1 MKRFLVSIGSSIVF
15 LLKMLLYS
23 GLFLIFF
30 LSFSKVH
37 WQLLHPSRTMGV
49 TMLTFVFVGIL
60 LLMVYGDYNIGK
72 RKSKPIIYSITL
84 ATIITDI
91 VTWVMLGIM
100 NYNENNNDRFM
111 LENPDIMFWVV
122 VMQLLMIVIFVYF
135 GNFIYF
141 KIYDPERCC
150 FITSCRDNAGMLFH
164 AIEKFKK
171 QYHIIFVDEY
181 TDGRLYKHIDRVDT
195 VFLHEV
201 PVAERVEI
209 MEYCYKNF
217 KNIYYTPN
225 IADIVQVNAKHNIL
239 DDVSLVAAPVKEL
252 TIEQRAIKRLMDIVI
267 SITALILTIPVW
279 IACAVAIKCYDKGPI
294 LYRQNRV
301 TKNGKIFSV
310 LKFRTMRVND
320 ENHSVTADDD
330 RITPVGRFLRKYRID
345 EIPQFINI
353 LMGDMS
359 VVGPRPEMIENV
371 YNYTTELPEFEYR
384 LRVKAGLTGY
394 AQVEGKY
401 STSPKDKLMMDMMY
415 IETYSFLKDIKL
427 IFMTLIVL
435 FKKDS
440 TEAFENQKEIDWR
453 KYHKR

>member
-1 MKRFLVSIGSSIVF
+1 M
-15 LLKMLLYS
+15 
-23 GLFLIFF
+23 
-30 LSFSKVH
+30 
-37 WQLLHPSRTMGV
+37 
-49 TMLTFVFVGIL
+49 
-60 LLMVYGDYNIGK
+60 
-72 RKSKPIIYSITL
+72 
-84 ATIITDI
+84 
-91 VTWVMLGIM
+91 
-100 NYNENNNDRFM
+100 
-111 LENPDIMFWVV
+111 
-122 VMQLLMIVIFVYF
+122 
-135 GNFIYF
+135 
-141 KIYDPERCC
+141 
-150 FITSCRDNAGMLFH
+150 
-164 AIEKFKK
+164 
-171 QYHIIFVDEY
+171 
-181 TDGRLYKHIDRVDT
+181 
-195 VFLHEV
+195 
-201 PVAERVEI
+201 AERVEI

-440 TEAFENQKEIDWR
+440 TEAFDNQKEIDWR

>member
-1 MKRFLVSIGSSIVF
+1 VENADSDCTYADITNKKRSLRYTICETIFGKHRKFYSIFAEDAV
-15 LLKMLLYS
+15 
-23 GLFLIFF
+23 IFRF
-30 LSFSKVH
+30 IFNIFSVLSKVH

-122 VMQLLMIVIFVYF
+122 VMQLLVIVIFVYF

-217 KNIYYTPN
+217 KKNGFFMPFY
-225 IADIVQVNAKHNIL
+225 
-239 DDVSLVAAPVKEL
+239 
-252 TIEQRAIKRLMDIVI
+252 
-267 SITALILTIPVW
+267 
-279 IACAVAIKCYDKGPI
+279 
-294 LYRQNRV
+294 
-301 TKNGKIFSV
+301 TKNPCNFCLNCLIH
-310 LKFRTMRVND
+310 FRNS
-320 ENHSVTADDD
+320 NGY
-330 RITPVGRFLRKYRID
+330 PLYFVGNS
-345 EIPQFINI
+345 NI
-353 LMGDMS
+353 
-359 VVGPRPEMIENV
+359 
-371 YNYTTELPEFEYR
+371 
-384 LRVKAGLTGY
+384 
-394 AQVEGKY
+394 
-401 STSPKDKLMMDMMY
+401 
-415 IETYSFLKDIKL
+415 
-427 IFMTLIVL
+427 
-435 FKKDS
+435 
-440 TEAFENQKEIDWR
+440 
-453 KYHKR
+453 